1 MTQNRNVYPKISG
14 ILAIDAKWRPLK
26 PCWRKVGLSG
36 AIAGVPVIWAAS
48 SRVYLNLFGTAK
60 DQKTPGKDEADMSN
74 ESKLRKWAAE
84 AARQAKAEKDA
95 DEARRLLSFAQYWT
109 RLADE
114 EDFRRDNEAA

>member
-1 MTQNRNVYPKISG
+1 M
-14 ILAIDAKWRPLK
+14 PL
-26 PCWRKVGLSG
+26 
-36 AIAGVPVIWAAS
+36 IWAAFR
-48 SRVYLNLFGTAK
+48 RVRLNLFRAAK
-60 DQKTPGKDEADMSN
+60 DQQGPGKDETNMSN

-114 EDFRRDNEAA
+114 EEFRRDDEAA

>member
-1 MTQNRNVYPKISG
+1 M
-14 ILAIDAKWRPLK
+14 PL
-26 PCWRKVGLSG
+26 
-36 AIAGVPVIWAAS
+36 IWAAS
-48 SRVYLNLFGTAK
+48 RRVCLNLFGTAK
-60 DQKTPGKDEADMSN
+60 DHQRPGKDETNMSN

-114 EDFRRDNEAA
+114 EEFRRDDEAA

>member
-1 MTQNRNVYPKISG
+1 M
-14 ILAIDAKWRPLK
+14 PL
-26 PCWRKVGLSG
+26 
-36 AIAGVPVIWAAS
+36 IWAAS
-48 SRVYLNLFGTAK
+48 SRVCLNLFGAAK
-60 DQKTPGKDEADMSN
+60 DQQRPGKDETNMSN

-114 EDFRRDNEAA
+114 EEFRRDDEAA